1 MALWE
6 RRFVLPMF
14 LHFVRRDD
22 MDDYQV
28 MAVKTIHNPE
38 TTIAAKQIAH
48 DLLINCGWSEA
59 DIEKCRNAEPENVV
73 MILLA

>member
-1 MALWE
+1 
-6 RRFVLPMF
+6 
-14 LHFVRRDD
+14 

>member
-1 MALWE
+1 
-6 RRFVLPMF
+6 
-14 LHFVRRDD
+14 

-48 DLLINCGWSEA
+48 DLLINCGWSED
-59 DIEKCRNAEPENVV
+59 DIETCRNDEPENVV

>member
-1 MALWE
+1 
-6 RRFVLPMF
+6 
-14 LHFVRRDD
+14 
-22 MDDYQV
+22 MDEYQV

-48 DLLINCGWSEA
+48 ELLINSGWSED
-59 DIEKCRNAEPENVV
+59 DIQKCRNEDPESVV